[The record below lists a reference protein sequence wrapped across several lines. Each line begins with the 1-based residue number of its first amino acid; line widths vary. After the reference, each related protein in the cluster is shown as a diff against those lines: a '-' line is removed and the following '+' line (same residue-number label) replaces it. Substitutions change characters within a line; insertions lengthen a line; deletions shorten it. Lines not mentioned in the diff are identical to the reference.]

1 MLKCLSHPGLIE
13 NNVVSV
19 YQKLVR
25 ILQTPHIPSYISA
38 QPYSSHAPQCPP
50 YHSCVRT
57 RGTVRCTLNP
67 EGGFRGAR
75 ECSRGATCN
84 RGRGTRPEHI
94 VLSDMSFIFSLTRRQ
109 RRCSCL
115 VSPTAHR
122 DGSDSKMGVPRGAL
136 GCRRSPL
143 CQLCKAVA

>member
-38 QPYSSHAPQCPP
+38 QPYSSHAPKCPP
-50 YHSCVRT
+50 HHSCVLT

-84 RGRGTRPEHI
+84 RGRHPPRAYCSFGYELYI
-94 VLSDMSFIFSLTRRQ
+94 LSNTKAEAVFVSRVPYCPSGWQ
-109 RRCSCL
+109 RFQNGSAPWCL
-115 VSPTAHR
+115 
-122 DGSDSKMGVPRGAL
+122 GVP
-136 GCRRSPL
+136 P
-143 CQLCKAVA
+143 VASV